1 MCTIFCHFS
10 SSLAYLLLT
19 DLSALLTNPSSIDK
33 KLFSVATD
41 RLLSFTDEFLFTDKK
56 SVSNF

>member
-1 MCTIFCHFS
+1 M
-10 SSLAYLLLT
+10 AYLLLT
-19 DLSALLTNPSSIDK
+19 DFPALLTSPSFIGK

-41 RLLSFTDEFLFTDKK
+41 RLLSFTDEFLFADKK

>member
-19 DLSALLTNPSSIDK
+19 DFPALLTSPSFIGK

-41 RLLSFTDEFLFTDKK
+41 RLLSFTDEFLFADKK